1 MKFIIVKFVVFG
13 SIIISDT
20 EAINFGAI
28 ANSLLSH
35 GLQPSSTLSAG
46 RGGYLQD
53 DFRTT
58 QLIPTFRRIKNTF
71 LELDHSV
78 QIVWV
83 FMILILLVEIMGFVI
98 QGLYIY
104 ALRAKIQC
112 LEASRTWLNQDLNV
126 KTETVSER
134 KKTQISDQLKD
145 FSF

>member
-1 MKFIIVKFVVFG
+1 MKFVVFG

-112 LEASRTWLNQDLNV
+112 LEASRAWLNQDLNV

-134 KKTQISDQLKD
+134 KKTQNSDQLKD

>member
-1 MKFIIVKFVVFG
+1 MKLIIVKFVVFG
-13 SIIISDT
+13 SIIISNT

-46 RGGYLQD
+46 RGSYLQD
-53 DFRTT
+53 DFRKT

-83 FMILILLVEIMGFVI
+83 FLILILLGEIMGFVI

-112 LEASRTWLNQDLNV
+112 LEASRA
-126 KTETVSER
+126 
-134 KKTQISDQLKD
+134 
-145 FSF
+145 

>member
-112 LEASRTWLNQDLNV
+112 LEASSFKLQEGQHLLWFMIFFLHFIMFN
-126 KTETVSER
+126 TVY
-134 KKTQISDQLKD
+134 
-145 FSF
+145 